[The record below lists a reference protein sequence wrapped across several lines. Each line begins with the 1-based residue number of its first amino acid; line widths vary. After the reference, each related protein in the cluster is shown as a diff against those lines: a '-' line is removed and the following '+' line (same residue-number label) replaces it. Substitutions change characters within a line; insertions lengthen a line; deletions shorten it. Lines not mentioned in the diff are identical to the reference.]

1 MLICY
6 GALPIWIYQKIN
18 SFTYKGNASYILLL
32 EIVNGQNQRWH
43 EYIQLYKWALI
54 KQLLKHNINSIW
66 FSHLHLYMNNIVMTQ
81 PYLIHSNTFDNNFHF
96 EFYKSHWGILRF
108 FAKINISV
116 FIPSENRLL
125 CFQTELL
132 ICFRCPSAANTSEN
146 RFLYL

>member
-66 FSHLHLYMNNIVMTQ
+66 FSHFHLYMNNIVMTQ

-96 EFYKSHWGILRF
+96 EFYKSHWGILSIF
-108 FAKINISV
+108 GKVTIMLKFIMNVWQYVITMIASKI
-116 FIPSENRLL
+116 L
-125 CFQTELL
+125 CF
-132 ICFRCPSAANTSEN
+132 CFYSFRK
-146 RFLYL
+146 